1 MKKVYMYNVSR
12 TFPRLV
18 FVSDSFDDLE
28 EILILAGVLNIEIE
42 KIMYDN
48 TYGFRA
54 LTADCLYSDC
64 DDFIAAA
71 RPIGWR
77 SLQEY
82 NKTVWH
88 LTTKVNYSMSTN
100 DSKLYVTATK
110 FEDLAYACQV
120 FANNHINIARL
131 DTTNDP
137 EYNETVTYTLV
148 SATIPD
154 VDTLKRVWHDLKL
167 E

>member
-1 MKKVYMYNVSR
+1 MKKVYMYDNSR

-28 EILILAGVLNIEIE
+28 EILMLAGLLNIEIE

-48 TYGFRA
+48 TYGFKA
-54 LTADCLYSDC
+54 LTTDCLYSDC

-77 SLQEY
+77 SVPEY
-82 NKTVWH
+82 NKTVRD
-88 LTTKVNYSMSTN
+88 LTTKVNYSVSTN

-110 FEDLAYACQV
+110 FDDLAYACQL
-120 FANNHINIARL
+120 FANNHINIVRL

-137 EYNETVTYTLV
+137 ESNETVTYTLV

-154 VDTLKRVWHDLKL
+154 VDTLKRVLHGLKL